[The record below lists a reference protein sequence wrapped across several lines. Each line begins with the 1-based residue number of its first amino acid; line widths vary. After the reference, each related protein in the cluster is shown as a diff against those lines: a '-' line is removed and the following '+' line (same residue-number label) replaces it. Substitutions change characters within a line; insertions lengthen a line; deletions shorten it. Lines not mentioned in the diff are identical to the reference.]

1 MTETEPKKLD
11 FNNSAPTTSPTRARK
26 LHLGHFAFMR
36 AVVQGLD
43 AQSSWNRYLRLDG
56 DYSDLRITKKTI
68 AWIRD
73 EFAAAARRYDRHGTA
88 RLVLMDATTI
98 SDKSGELQ
106 SLDEFVVEMGL
117 EDFSETEQIEA
128 YQEKFGNKT
137 QQQSR
142 RAKLI
147 SKQLE
152 ALKWLEE
159 LVAQP
164 PLSGDAIASWFN
176 PDLVTHLE
184 AADIFTV
191 RALVERINGSGL
203 RWWSGIKAIGALKAK
218 RIVEWL
224 SVHEVT
230 IGLRIG
236 THTLVQR
243 SKLQPEELDRVV
255 ARKTGIVPLEKFVM
269 PAELNGTDGM
279 YRAPQR
285 LCLMRADNDY
295 DAILTWLKS
304 KHGPSEA
311 VIAKKKASSSSQKMD
326 PSNPL
331 AWLSSLSNTQRAYK
345 KEAERFLLW
354 AIVQHKKPLSSMT
367 LEDCESYRE
376 FLANPAPA
384 DRWCGPRWREKWS
397 PLWRPF
403 EGPLAPRAQRQSV
416 TILKSMYRFLVDQC
430 YLIGNP
436 WNGVLTPK
444 SNQKINKGH
453 SFSRSQWK
461 FINEYLYTLPD
472 HSANIRISFAIH
484 FLYATGLRLSEA
496 VMSKVDHLNWM
507 SYPAD
512 EESDGVEGWELTV
525 IGKGDKERTIPIPIE
540 IVAELSQYLESRG
553 LDSDPTDPS
562 NVGVFLFGKTTDVA
576 ERAPWSP
583 KSTLDVDPKSG
594 IVASTL
600 ADQLKRFFANCSD
613 AMMLVDPQS
622 ASKLAS
628 ASTHWMRHTHGS
640 HSLASGMPLEIL
652 QQNLGHASLNTT
664 TVYSSSEESR
674 RMKEVQ
680 KFWQKNRT
688 GS

>member
-56 DYSDLRITKKTI
+56 DYSDIRNTRKTI
-68 AWIRD
+68 SWIRD

-88 RLVLMDATTI
+88 RLVLIDASTI
-98 SDKSGELQ
+98 SDKSTGLQ

-117 EDFSETEQIEA
+117 EDFSESEQIEA
-128 YQEKFGNKT
+128 YQEKFGSKT

-184 AADIFTV
+184 AADIFTI
-191 RALVERINGSGL
+191 RALIERINGSGL
-203 RWWSGIKAIGALKAK
+203 RWWSGIKAIGSLKSK

-224 SVHEVT
+224 CVHEVT

-236 THTLVQR
+236 THTLVNR

-255 ARKTGIVPLEKFVM
+255 AKTTGIVPLEKFVM
-269 PAELNGTDGM
+269 PAELNGTDGL
-279 YRAPQR
+279 YRVPQR

-311 VIAKKKASSSSQKMD
+311 VTAKKMASSSSQKTD
-326 PSNPL
+326 TTAPL
-331 AWLSSLSNTQRAYK
+331 AWLSTLSNTQRAYK

-354 AIVQHKKPLSSMT
+354 AIAQHKKPLSSMT
-367 LEDCESYRE
+367 LEDCEAYRE
-376 FLANPAPA
+376 FLANPTPA

-403 EGPLAPRAQRQSV
+403 EGPLSPRAQRQSV
-416 TILKSMYRFLVDQC
+416 TILGYM
-430 YLIGNP
+430 
-436 WNGVLTPK
+436 
-444 SNQKINKGH
+444 H
-453 SFSRSQWK
+453 S
-461 FINEYLYTLPD
+461 E
-472 HSANIRISFAIH
+472 
-484 FLYATGLRLSEA
+484 
-496 VMSKVDHLNWM
+496 
-507 SYPAD
+507 
-512 EESDGVEGWELTV
+512 
-525 IGKGDKERTIPIPIE
+525 
-540 IVAELSQYLESRG
+540 
-553 LDSDPTDPS
+553 
-562 NVGVFLFGKTTDVA
+562 VG
-576 ERAPWSP
+576 
-583 KSTLDVDPKSG
+583 
-594 IVASTL
+594 
-600 ADQLKRFFANCSD
+600 
-613 AMMLVDPQS
+613 
-622 ASKLAS
+622 
-628 ASTHWMRHTHGS
+628 
-640 HSLASGMPLEIL
+640 
-652 QQNLGHASLNTT
+652 
-664 TVYSSSEESR
+664 
-674 RMKEVQ
+674 
-680 KFWQKNRT
+680 
-688 GS
+688 